1 MTSKNSVGTPPDRN
15 DAHSH
20 DDHSHEHDHS
30 HGAEFSDGHPARPEA
45 QDGGGHG
52 HDHSHGLDGHA
63 TSGGKHRKKLVIVLS
78 ITATIFIVQLIGAY
92 ISGSLAL
99 LADAG
104 HMLTDATGV
113 LIALIA
119 TFVAA
124 LPATSKRTFG
134 LMRIEVLSAMIN
146 GIVLSVICVV
156 IVYSAIQRIG
166 SDVEIE
172 TGPMLIAAIIGAVAN
187 VISLL
192 ILQSGQKE
200 SINIRGAYLEVLGD
214 LIGSGAVIVA
224 GFIIMFTGWNW
235 VDQVAAFAIA
245 LLIAPRA
252 YSLLKDV
259 VHILMESTPKDVD
272 LDQTREHLLSVPGV
286 QEVHDLHAWTITSGV
301 NALSAHVVIDEQDLD
316 SRGYHKILDE
326 LHTCIS
332 EHFDTSHCTLQL
344 EPVPHAEHEHS
355 LHP

>member
-1 MTSKNSVGTPPDRN
+1 MSSSQRH
-15 DAHSH
+15 AHG
-20 DDHSHEHDHS
+20 HDHGD
-30 HGAEFSDGHPARPEA
+30 HGHGHEPHDHGHAFSTGHPARPAANET
-45 QDGGGHG
+45 GSHG
-52 HDHSHGLDGHA
+52 HNHDHGLEGHA
-63 TSGGKHRKKLVIVLS
+63 TAGGKHRKKLILVLS
-78 ITATIFIVQLIGAY
+78 ITATIFLVQVVGAL

-119 TFVAA
+119 TFIAA
-124 LPATSKRTFG
+124 LPATSKRTYG
-134 LMRIEVLSAMIN
+134 LMRVEVLSAMIN
-146 GIVLSVICVV
+146 GIVLSVICIV

-166 SDVEIE
+166 SEVEIE

-187 VISLL
+187 LVSLL

-200 SINIRGAYLEVLGD
+200 SINVRGAYLEVLGD
-214 LIGSGAVIVA
+214 LIGSGAVIIA

-259 VHILMESTPKDVD
+259 VRILLESTPKDVD
-272 LDQTREHLLSVPGV
+272 LDQTREHMLSVPGV
-286 QEVHDLHAWTITSGV
+286 EQVHDLHAWTITSGV
-301 NALSAHVVIDEQDLD
+301 NAMSAHVVVDEETLD
-316 SRGYHKILDE
+316 WERYDRILDE
-326 LHTCIS
+326 LHACLG
-332 EHFDTSHCTLQL
+332 EHFDTEHCTIQL
-344 EPVPHAEHEHS
+344 EPSHHASHESDTHD
-355 LHP
+355 